1 MKHPLLLFLMVVG
14 LLLVS
19 CKSEDDL
26 PLETAGI
33 DQDEDNTTAKLDE
46 SYVYQLPVVFHVL
59 YQDASDK
66 SQYVDANRLKEILL
80 NVNDLWKGNI
90 YGESENMGV
99 HFVLAKQDEAGK
111 TMPIPGVEYIK
122 YEGTYPIDAYDFMK
136 QKSNLKYIWDPNE
149 YINVM
154 VYNFKEEEKSG
165 LLLGISHMPLTIKS
179 DSALAGLETT
189 EYRKIPKNRLSYAPC
204 TSINSSL
211 HNGKSIINTQ
221 STRYTLADK
230 GKKGY
235 EYSSADVNVTL
246 AHELGHYLGLH
257 HVFAEEKNDKG
268 YTSIDD
274 CQDTDYCED
283 TPSYNIL
290 EYNKMLTQ
298 YIEQKKQNHEQ
309 VQMKDVAK
317 RINCS
322 NESFLSENYMD
333 YAISYSFRFTPDQK
347 KRVRNV
353 LYYSPLIPGPKKNGA
368 NGVPPATRASADN
381 GKPYDLPITIVK

>member
-1 MKHPLLLFLMVVG
+1 MVVG

-46 SYVYQLPVVFHVL
+46 AYVYQLPVVFHVL

-66 SQYVDANRLKEILL
+66 SQYVDANRLKEILQ

-165 LLLGISHMPLTIKS
+165 LLLCISHMPLTIKS

-189 EYRKIPKNRLSYAPC
+189 EYRKIPKNRLSYAPAVC
-204 TSINSSL
+204 TTGNRSLTLSL
-211 HNGKSIINTQ
+211 HAILWP
-221 STRYTLADK
+221 TR
-230 GKKGY
+230 GKK
-235 EYSSADVNVTL
+235 AM
-246 AHELGHYLGLH
+246 
-257 HVFAEEKNDKG
+257 
-268 YTSIDD
+268 
-274 CQDTDYCED
+274 
-283 TPSYNIL
+283 NIHRP
-290 EYNKMLTQ
+290 MST
-298 YIEQKKQNHEQ
+298 
-309 VQMKDVAK
+309 
-317 RINCS
+317 
-322 NESFLSENYMD
+322 
-333 YAISYSFRFTPDQK
+333 
-347 KRVRNV
+347 
-353 LYYSPLIPGPKKNGA
+353 
-368 NGVPPATRASADN
+368 
-381 GKPYDLPITIVK
+381 